1 MVRWQWPW
9 KLLSQK
15 DAGKCGG
22 NSHTEGS
29 DICDAQPTENGYLQ
43 ETGWLLWNELKNLQE
58 AKQYKLTKAH
68 TDCDRWFS
76 KGGCRPSRPSLCV
89 CVCVWLFT
97 HLEMFS
103 RFFLNP
109 GWFNEFPWP
118 IRCKKSW
125 WISNWEKR
133 KSERPRQWDMFNLAY
148 YNHRYEKT
156 MSFHTHQ
163 RGMFRKPDNSR
174 RRCRCHCWGQ

>member
-1 MVRWQWPW
+1 MTLKTSESKRRWKVWREQPHRGKWYLWRTTYGEWLFARDGMTPMKW
-9 KLLSQK
+9 AQKLTR
-15 DAGKCGG
+15 GK
-22 NSHTEGS
+22 TV
-29 DICDAQPTENGYLQ
+29 Q
-43 ETGWLLWNELKNLQE
+43 
-58 AKQYKLTKAH
+58 LTKAH

-76 KGGCRPSRPSLCV
+76 KVAVVHPVLPSV